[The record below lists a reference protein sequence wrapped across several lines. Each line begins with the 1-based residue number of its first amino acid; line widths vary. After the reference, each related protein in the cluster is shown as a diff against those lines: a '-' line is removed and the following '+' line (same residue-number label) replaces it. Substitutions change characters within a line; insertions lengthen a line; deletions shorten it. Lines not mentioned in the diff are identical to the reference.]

1 MEKNWLFK
9 QNGVLIPLEIQGNKP
24 FRLVVE
30 NVAVSADTHLEIA
43 LVLLQAH
50 TYALHTWEVNNV
62 KLYVPGEG
70 GSGSGDG
77 GNMIEPTPN
86 E

>member
-1 MEKNWLFK
+1 MIQQLEFYTSAATNTYGLRLF
-9 QNGVLIPLEIQGNKP
+9 
-24 FRLVVE
+24 
-30 NVAVSADTHLEIA
+30 
-43 LVLLQAH
+43 
-50 TYALHTWEVNNV
+50 NV

-77 GNMIEPTPN
+77 GNVIEPTPN

>member
-1 MEKNWLFK
+1 MVC
-9 QNGVLIPLEIQGNKP
+9 NGKELALPSKVVTGDKKEGNKP
-24 FRLVVE
+24 FKLVVE
-30 NVAVSADTHLEIA
+30 NVAVSADTRLEFSGVA
-43 LVLLQAH
+43 ATN
-50 TYALHTWEVNNV
+50 TYGLRLFNV

-77 GNMIEPTPN
+77 GNVIEPTPN